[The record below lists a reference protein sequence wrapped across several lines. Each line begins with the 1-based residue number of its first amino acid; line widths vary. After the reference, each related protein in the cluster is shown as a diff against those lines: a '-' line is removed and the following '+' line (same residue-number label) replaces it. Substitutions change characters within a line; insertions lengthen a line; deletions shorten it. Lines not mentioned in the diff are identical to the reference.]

1 MSVQSHGEI
10 AKSHRYYCR
19 GCGRLFPQNFKGKFH
34 PDCLKAD
41 KRRRTR
47 EKRKTE
53 QERIWKWLRKNAC
66 VECQANFWS
75 QARISQEPSEN
86 HFCEVSQGP
95 SEPRKAQTGWGR
107 AQELPA
113 ANAVR
118 NP

>member
-1 MSVQSHGEI
+1 MTAIYH
-10 AKSHRYYCR
+10 CR
-19 GCGRLFPQNFKGKFH
+19 GCGEPLPAKYAGLFH

-66 VECQANFWS
+66 VECQAKFRS

-86 HFCEVSQGP
+86 PLGEASRRH
-95 SEPRKAQTGWGR
+95 SEPRKVARIGEGSPEQLAPKSGENSPLEGGS
-107 AQELPA
+107 AG
-113 ANAVR
+113 
-118 NP
+118 